1 MSNIR
6 SDRYAQTLASMIRM
20 ETISRREGEP
30 ADKFHAFHALLREL
44 FPNLFRKCFFED
56 FDGSFLLR
64 WEGTTREEPILFMNH
79 HDVVEAP
86 GEWKHPPFSG
96 TIADGKLWGRG
107 TLDTKAGCW

>member
-6 SDRYAQTLASMIRM
+6 SDRYAQTLARMIRM

-30 ADKFHAFHALLREL
+30 ADKFHAFQELLREL
-44 FPNLFRKCFFED
+44 FPNLFRKCCFED

-64 WEGTTREEPILFMNH
+64 WEGATREEPILFMNH

-86 GEWKHPPFSG
+86 GEWKYPP
-96 TIADGKLWGRG
+96 LLRHHR
-107 TLDTKAGCW
+107 